1 MSRSSD
7 EESAEQS

>member
-7 EESAEQS
+7 HRSQD